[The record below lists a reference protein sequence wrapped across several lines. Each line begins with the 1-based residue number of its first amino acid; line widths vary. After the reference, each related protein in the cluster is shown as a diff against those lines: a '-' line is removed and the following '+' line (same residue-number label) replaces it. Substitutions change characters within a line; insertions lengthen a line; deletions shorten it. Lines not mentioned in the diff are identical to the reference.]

1 MNMNQL
7 TNIENI
13 ELNNIK
19 NKKTSFKR
27 KDIRD
32 VTSMDKYINNIFDE
46 ETVEKLLKSEAD
58 IEAGRT
64 RKAEDVIN
72 ELRERFGF

>member
-1 MNMNQL
+1 MNQL

>member
-1 MNMNQL
+1 MDQL
-7 TNIENI
+7 IKNI
-13 ELNNIK
+13 ELKKFK
-19 NKKTSFKR
+19 NKKMSFKR
-27 KDIRD
+27 NDIGRM
-32 VTSMDKYINNIFDE
+32 TNMNEYMDDIFDE

>member
-1 MNMNQL
+1 MDQL
-7 TNIENI
+7 IKNI
-13 ELNNIK
+13 ELKKFK
-19 NKKTSFKR
+19 NKKMSFKR
-27 KDIRD
+27 NDIGRM
-32 VTSMDKYINNIFDE
+32 TNMNEYMDDIFDE
-46 ETVEKLLKSEAD
+46 ETVEKLLKSEAE

>member
-1 MNMNQL
+1 MERL
-7 TNIENI
+7 TNIRTIGLSN
-13 ELNNIK
+13 LNCEK
-19 NKKTSFKR
+19 VFLKR
-27 KDIRD
+27 KGQSKKESRD
-32 VTSMDKYINNIFDE
+32 EYTDEIFDE

-64 RKAEDVIN
+64 RMAEDVLN

>member
-1 MNMNQL
+1 MNQL
-7 TNIENI
+7 IKNI
-13 ELNNIK
+13 ELKKFK
-19 NKKTSFKR
+19 NKKMSFKR
-27 KDIRD
+27 KDIGRM
-32 VTSMDKYINNIFDE
+32 TNMNEYMDDIFDE